1 MVSISDKRRKDLRGV
16 LPGYSTKSAPQGIN
30 RNSDSSRVQQ
40 NFVQRNFKMDADVN
54 NFADDTTLSLE

>member
-1 MVSISDKRRKDLRGV
+1 MASISDKRRKDLRGV
-16 LPGYSTKSAPQGIN
+16 LPGHSTKPATRGIN